1 MIWYDMIWYD
11 MIWYDMIWFNFAQNR
26 GPKAEL
32 QSTIWEKKGKKH
44 SMTKN
49 KAGSFQPNLP
59 GGVAGIS
66 QIMEDNGIIMNVVNK
81 SFTNRIFF
89 LNWKLS
95 FFIPDAYNIT
105 LELCDIRT

>member
-1 MIWYDMIWYD
+1 M
-11 MIWYDMIWFNFAQNR
+11 R
-26 GPKAEL
+26 EEGK
-32 QSTIWEKKGKKH
+32 KKH

-89 LNWKLS
+89 KLEA
-95 FFIPDAYNIT
+95 FIFHSRC
-105 LELCDIRT
+105 L